1 LVLVDQTLPKVQQL
15 LWLLKNL
22 WVLMVLEILLVPE
35 ALMDLL
41 IQLDQQVH

>member
-1 LVLVDQTLPKVQQL
+1 MVLVDQPLPEVQQL